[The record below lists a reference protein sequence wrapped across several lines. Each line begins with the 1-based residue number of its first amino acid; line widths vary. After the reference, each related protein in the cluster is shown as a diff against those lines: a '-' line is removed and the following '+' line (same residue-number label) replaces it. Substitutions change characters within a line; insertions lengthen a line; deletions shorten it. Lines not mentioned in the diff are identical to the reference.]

1 MVTVRDRQLPC
12 PAVPD
17 VLIATDSR
25 AVYDEVRQVL
35 KGGTTIRWATS
46 GPDALDLCREKAP
59 DLAILDFQIGS
70 MGAIAV
76 TFDLHLEEGAG
87 RLEAIPV
94 LVLLDRRADV
104 YLAERADADGYLVK
118 PLDPIRLRRA
128 VAALLSGGEY
138 ADASYKP
145 VTVTPA

>member
-1 MVTVRDRQLPC
+1 
-12 PAVPD
+12 VPD

-25 AVYDEVRQVL
+25 GVYDEVRQVL
-35 KGGTTIRWATS
+35 RGSATVRWATS
-46 GPDALDLCREKAP
+46 GPEVLAMCRETEP

-87 RLEAIPV
+87 RLDRVPV
-94 LVLLDRRADV
+94 LVLCDRRADV

-128 VAALLSGGEY
+128 VAALLADGEY

-145 VTVTPA
+145 VTVATT